1 MVDGISWGIEKSL
14 YNYMR
19 EILSARVDGWA
30 DSTLT
35 ALKIWLR
42 MYPDS
47 GHPLDIE
54 RYNQFVKEA
63 KAHKDKIT
71 GYILAEVLKQEKPS
85 WCEEYLCS
93 FVEEKNRGNKDGVRV
108 IVRFLRL
115 GACISSLA

>member
-1 MVDGISWGIEKSL
+1 MVDGILWGIEKSL

-42 MYPDS
+42 MYLDS

-54 RYNQFVKEA
+54 RYNQFVKET
-63 KAHKDKIT
+63 KAHKEKIT

-93 FVEEKNRGNKDGVRV
+93 FVEEKIGEIRMA
-108 IVRFLRL
+108 LE
-115 GACISSLA
+115 

>member
-1 MVDGISWGIEKSL
+1 MVDGILWGIEQSL
-14 YNYMR
+14 YNSMF
-19 EILSARVDGWA
+19 EILSARVDDLA

-54 RYNQFVKEA
+54 RYSQFVKEA
-63 KAHKDKIT
+63 KAHKGKIT
-71 GYILAEVLKQEKPS
+71 GYILAEVLKQETPS

-93 FVEEKNRGNKDGVRV
+93 FVEEKIGEIRMA
-108 IVRFLRL
+108 LE
-115 GACISSLA
+115 

>member
-1 MVDGISWGIEKSL
+1 MVDGILWGIEQSL
-14 YNYMR
+14 CNSMC
-19 EILSARVDGWA
+19 EILSARVDDLA

-42 MYPDS
+42 MYLDF
-47 GHPLDIE
+47 GHPSDIE

-85 WCEEYLCS
+85 GWEEYLCF
-93 FVEEKNRGNKDGVRV
+93 FVEEKIGEIRMA
-108 IVRFLRL
+108 LE
-115 GACISSLA
+115 

>member
-1 MVDGISWGIEKSL
+1 MVDGILWGIEQSL
-14 YNYMR
+14 YNSMC
-19 EILSARVDGWA
+19 EILLARVDDLA

-35 ALKIWLR
+35 ALKTWLR
-42 MYPDS
+42 MYPYS

-93 FVEEKNRGNKDGVRV
+93 FVEEKIGEIRMA
-108 IVRFLRL
+108 LE
-115 GACISSLA
+115 